1 MKKKLFIFFIFSIPI
16 LLLAQTTQTIRG
28 IVQDIASES
37 PLEFATVVVL
47 NSNPYKGAVCD
58 SAGQFVIS
66 GIPVGRHDIQASYM
80 GYEPVIFKDILV
92 TSSKEVY
99 LEIQLKE
106 NLNFLEEVVITPK
119 INKAEPLNN
128 MSIAGGRMLSVEEAS
143 RYAGGFDDP
152 ARLASS
158 FAGVSS
164 SIGNNGIVV
173 RGNSPKFLQWRME
186 DVEIPNPNHFAEV
199 TTFGGGGLTALS
211 SHVLGNSDFFT
222 GAFPAEYNNALSG
235 VFDMHLRRG
244 NNQKRENT
252 VQVGVIGIDVASEG
266 PFKKEGSASY
276 IFNYRYSTLGLI
288 TALLPEN
295 ADGTNYRD
303 LSFKLNFPTQKAG
316 VFSMWGIGL
325 IDRSGQTAKANK
337 SEWEYMQDRETQDV
351 KQYMGAV
358 GGDHKIN
365 VGENAFIKTT
375 LAATVSG
382 MDLHTERMNGDS
394 KLLPHNVIKN
404 TNWNFIFASS
414 FNKKFSAKHTNKTG
428 IRFTGLKYNMLLRDA
443 GKTQDIQ
450 TITDESGFSSL
461 LAAYTNSSFAF
472 TDKWTLNVG
481 LTSQLFTLNSRYA
494 IEPRAGIKWHFSP
507 NQSIGLAYGLH
518 SRLEMLNYYFTKTK
532 TGEETNK
539 NLDFTRAHHLVL
551 SYNLHIG
558 DNYNL
563 KIEPY
568 VQKLYNVPVVADS
581 SFSFINLQGDW
592 FITDKL
598 INAGEGLN
606 YGVDAT
612 FEKYMSHGFYY
623 MFTASLFNA
632 KYMGGDKVWH
642 NSRYNRNYVFNVL
655 IGKEWMLGKNK
666 QNILSANIRLTYQG
680 GERYS
685 PINETLSNI
694 QEDVVY
700 DDNKAFS
707 KQLSAPFIAHTS
719 ISYKINKRN
728 KAHEFALK
736 VINLTGYKDF
746 YGHRYNF
753 FTHRVDANNESIIIP
768 NISYKIEF

>member
-1 MKKKLFIFFIFSIPI
+1 MKKKIFLLSFFIFPV
-16 LLLAQTTQTIRG
+16 LLSAQTTQTIRG
-28 IVQDIASES
+28 IVQDIASETS
-37 PLEFATVVVL
+37 LDYATVVVL
-47 NSNPYKGAVCD
+47 NTNPPQGAVSD
-58 SAGQFVIS
+58 STGQFVIS
-66 GIPVGRHDIQASYM
+66 GVPVGRHDIQASFM
-80 GYEPVIFKDILV
+80 GYEPVILKDILV
-92 TSSKEVY
+92 TSSKEVF
-99 LEIQLKE
+99 LEIQLRE
-106 NLNFLEEVVITPK
+106 NANLLQEIVVSPK
-119 INKAEPLNN
+119 ITKAEPLNN

-235 VFDMHLRRG
+235 VFDIYLRRG
-244 NNQKRENT
+244 NNRKRENT
-252 VQVGVIGIDVASEG
+252 VQIGIIGIDVASEG
-266 PFKKEGSASY
+266 PFKKESNASY

-288 TALLPEN
+288 TSLLPEN
-295 ADGTNYRD
+295 ADGTNYQD
-303 LSFKLNFPTQKAG
+303 LSFKLNFPTQNAG
-316 VFSMWGIGL
+316 VFTVWGIGL
-325 IDRSGQTAKANK
+325 IDRSGQTAKTDKAA
-337 SEWEYMQDRETQDV
+337 WEYMQDRETQDV
-351 KQYMGAV
+351 KQFMGVA
-358 GGDHKIN
+358 GSEHKIY

-375 LAATVSG
+375 LAATISG
-382 MDLHTERMNGDS
+382 MDLHTERMNGDMQ
-394 KLLPHNVIKN
+394 LIPHNVIKN
-404 TNWNFIFASS
+404 TNWNFILASS

-428 IRFTGLKYNMLLRDA
+428 IRLTGLKYDMLLKDA

-461 LAAYTNSSFAF
+461 LSAYTNSSFAF

-481 LTSQLFTLNSRYA
+481 LTSQLFTLNNRYT
-494 IEPRAGIKWHFSP
+494 IEPRAGIKWHFLP

-518 SRLEMLNYYFTKTK
+518 SRLEMLNYYFTKM
-532 TGEETNK
+532 GEETNK

-551 SYNLHIG
+551 SYNLNIG

-592 FITDKL
+592 FITDRLVNK
-598 INAGEGLN
+598 GEGLN
-606 YGVDAT
+606 YGVDLT
-612 FEKYMSHGFYY
+612 LEKYMSRGYYY
-623 MFTASLFNA
+623 MLTASLFNA
-632 KYMGGDKVWH
+632 KYKGGDNVWH
-642 NSRYNRNYVFNVL
+642 NSRYNRNYVFNAL
-655 IGKEWMLGKNK
+655 LGKEWMLGKNK

-680 GERYS
+680 GDRYS
-685 PINETLSNI
+685 PVNEASSNL

-700 DDNKAFS
+700 DENKAFS
-707 KQLSAPFIAHTS
+707 KQLPAAFIAHTS
-719 ISYKINKRN
+719 ISYKINKRSLS
-728 KAHEFALK
+728 HEFALK

-753 FTHRVDANNESIIIP
+753 FTHQVDANNESIIIP

>member
-1 MKKKLFIFFIFSIPI
+1 MKKKIFILSFFIFPV
-16 LLLAQTTQTIRG
+16 LLSAQTSQTIRG
-28 IVQDIASES
+28 IVQDIASET
-37 PLEFATVVVL
+37 PLDYATVVVL
-47 NSNPYKGAVCD
+47 NTNPPQGAVSD
-58 SAGQFVIS
+58 SLGQFVIS
-66 GIPVGRHDIQASYM
+66 GVPVGRHDIQASFM
-80 GYEPVIFKDILV
+80 GYEPVILKDILV
-92 TSSKEVY
+92 TSSKEVF
-99 LEIQLKE
+99 LEIQLRE
-106 NLNFLEEVVITPK
+106 NANLLQEVVVSPK
-119 INKAEPLNN
+119 ITKAEPLNN

-235 VFDMHLRRG
+235 VFDIYLRRG
-244 NNQKRENT
+244 NNRKRENT
-252 VQVGVIGIDVASEG
+252 VQIGIIGIDVASEG
-266 PFKKEGSASY
+266 PFKKESNASY

-288 TALLPEN
+288 TSLLPEN
-295 ADGTNYRD
+295 ADGTNYQD
-303 LSFKLNFPTQKAG
+303 LSFKLNFPTQNAG
-316 VFSMWGIGL
+316 VFTVWGIGL
-325 IDRSGQTAKANK
+325 IDRSGQTAKTDKAA
-337 SEWEYMQDRETQDV
+337 WEYMQDRETQDV
-351 KQYMGAV
+351 KQFMGAA
-358 GGDHKIN
+358 GSEHKIY

-375 LAATVSG
+375 LAATISG
-382 MDLHTERMNGDS
+382 MDLHTERMSEDMQ
-394 KLLPHNVIKN
+394 LIPHNVIKN
-404 TNWNFIFASS
+404 TNWNFILASS
-414 FNKKFSAKHTNKTG
+414 FNKKFSAKHTHKTG
-428 IRFTGLKYNMLLRDA
+428 IRLTGLKYDMLLKDA
-443 GKTQDIQ
+443 GKTQDMQ

-461 LAAYTNSSFAF
+461 LSAYTNSSFAF

-481 LTSQLFTLNSRYA
+481 LTSQLFTLNSRYT
-494 IEPRAGIKWHFSP
+494 IEPRAGIKWHFLP

-518 SRLEMLNYYFTKTK
+518 SRLEMLNYYFTKT
-532 TGEETNK
+532 GEETNK

-551 SYNLHIG
+551 SYNLNIG

-592 FITDKL
+592 FITDRL
-598 INAGEGLN
+598 INKGEGLN
-606 YGVDAT
+606 YGVDLT
-612 FEKYMSHGFYY
+612 FEKYMSRGYYY
-623 MFTASLFNA
+623 MLTASLFNA
-632 KYMGGDKVWH
+632 KYKGGDNVWH
-642 NSRYNRNYVFNVL
+642 NSRYNRNYVLNAL
-655 IGKEWMLGKNK
+655 LGKEWMLEKNK

-680 GERYS
+680 GDRYS
-685 PINETLSNI
+685 PVNETLSNL

-707 KQLSAPFIAHTS
+707 KQLPAAFIAHTS
-719 ISYKINKRN
+719 ISYKINKRSLS
-728 KAHEFALK
+728 HEFALK

-753 FTHRVDANNESIIIP
+753 FTHQVDANNESIIIP